1 MSFWGMFSN
10 RSEEYA
16 SLGVE
21 ILERPKA
28 GYYPVEQKVNK
39 TEKVFT
45 QKVVK
50 EVPKIT
56 FEEIQSNIKEELVKV
71 SERIDNITTED
82 LKIQKLKQ
90 ELENFKSDNKSIYD
104 KIEALTSVGLV
115 NTPSSKKLLEQ
126 LRVRETFIN
135 DKIYEIKIQI
145 KKLETVKEAVKKYE
159 LQYPSFKFIDTET
172 FTNILKK
179 YNLVLGDSAL
189 YCKEIP
195 DNVLTNIVKFKDQI
209 NAGKKYTHLIKR
221 RTSYGSSWRSEE
233 SYHIASNDSEYYNRK
248 DENDLRHPSYSI
260 SDRSIYSYCK
270 TNLVIAAPINHF
282 KNENISVEK
291 RHINGSSKNI
301 DIKLFT
307 VDPNTREFVIDE
319 TALNDIA
326 QSNNEIAR
334 QMDDPIACLKVEEG
348 YVIIDAWE
356 KEALIPELNRESL
369 N

>member
-10 RSEEYA
+10 KSEEYA
-16 SLGVE
+16 SLGAE
-21 ILERPKA
+21 ILDKPRA

-115 NTPSSKKLLEQ
+115 NTPSSKKLLEE

-135 DKIYEIKIQI
+135 DKIYEIKVQI

-179 YNLVLGDSAL
+179 YKLVLGDSAL

-209 NAGKKYTHLIKR
+209 NAGKKYIHLIKR
-221 RTSYGSSWRSEE
+221 RTSYSSSWRSSQE
-233 SYHIASNDSEYYNRK
+233 SYYIFTNDKEYYNRNSG
-248 DENDLRHPSYSI
+248 ELSHSGYHYS
-260 SDRSIYSYCK
+260 DKSIYSYCK

-282 KNENISVEK
+282 KNENISVEE

-307 VDPNTREFVIDE
+307 VDPNTRKFVIDE
-319 TALNDIA
+319 TALNNIA

-348 YVIIDAWE
+348 FIIIDAWS
-356 KEALIPELNRESL
+356 KEADIPELNRESL